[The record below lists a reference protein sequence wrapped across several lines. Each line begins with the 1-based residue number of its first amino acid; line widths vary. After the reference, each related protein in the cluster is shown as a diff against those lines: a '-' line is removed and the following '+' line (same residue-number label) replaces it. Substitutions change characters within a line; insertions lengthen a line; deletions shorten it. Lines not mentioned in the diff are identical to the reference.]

1 MKRCTDPSQALP
13 CSECSVGMMHPAK
26 VAYFTWLGE
35 ELISVPDFPAWV
47 CDICGRREYDA
58 QALRRLNL
66 LLTSPIGLKA
76 SQKPAALT
84 NKPQKKHKS
93 AHPSLHD

>member
-1 MKRCTDPSQALP
+1 
-13 CSECSVGMMHPAK
+13 MMHPAK

-35 ELISVPDFPAWV
+35 ELISVADFPAWV

-66 LLTSPIGLKA
+66 LLSSPAGLKA
-76 SQKPAALT
+76 GQKPTALAA
-84 NKPQKKHKS
+84 NPPRKHKG
-93 AHPSLHD
+93 ARPSLHD